1 MSGHTVVIRTL
12 ERGPKIRL
20 EGPVKA
26 SWRKQCLCCISK
38 CELSQASEKETEC
51 ARALRVENKGKEEVI
66 RIKALN
72 SMPEDRIE
80 RGIHEA
86 EAERQAR
93 SR

>member
-1 MSGHTVVIRTL
+1 M
-12 ERGPKIRL
+12 
-20 EGPVKA
+20 
-26 SWRKQCLCCISK
+26 
-38 CELSQASEKETEC
+38 
-51 ARALRVENKGKEEVI
+51 ENKGKEEVI